1 MKNLTVCIGM
11 LSVAFSCF
19 AESNPVGNAKPSG
32 PAVIAPLMEL
42 KGPRLCAHRG
52 FPAVAPE
59 NSLAAYGAAVALD
72 ASEIEVDLWW
82 TKDGEPVTTHDPRI
96 DRVSNGTGHVT
107 NLTYAALCELDFGE
121 KVKGPHFKGLKIVH
135 FRDLLRKLACQT
147 IFNIHFKQH
156 PSEERLQA
164 FVELVREYGAAKHV
178 FFQIDIESLHPV
190 LERLAPEIARY
201 QGRGAWFDIVDR
213 AIKYR
218 CKGVQ
223 CYKKCCNAEV
233 VKKAHEAGLIVNLFW
248 SNEPEE
254 ARELFM
260 WGIDCLMTDDYQPI
274 SFATGVK

>member
-19 AESNPVGNAKPSG
+19 AGSKVGSTKPSG
-32 PAVIAPLMEL
+32 PAVIAP
-42 KGPRLCAHRG
+42 
-52 FPAVAPE
+52 
-59 NSLAAYGAAVALD
+59 
-72 ASEIEVDLWW
+72 
-82 TKDGEPVTTHDPRI
+82 
-96 DRVSNGTGHVT
+96 
-107 NLTYAALCELDFGE
+107 
-121 KVKGPHFKGLKIVH
+121 
-135 FRDLLRKLACQT
+135 Q
-147 IFNIHFKQH
+147 
-156 PSEERLQA
+156 
-164 FVELVREYGAAKHV
+164 
-178 FFQIDIESLHPV
+178 HPV

-254 ARELFM
+254 AKELFK